1 MEKNQQHFLIV
12 GAGVAGLCLGKHLL
26 DLNHQVTVIDND
38 QNVST
43 NVAAGMINP
52 IVFRRM
58 TKSWRVDEFLPY
70 AKRFYTD
77 FGTEI
82 GGNVYHDITIRRFF
96 SSQQEMGFWKEK
108 QGNPAFTD
116 YLTPLTEADLN
127 YSKTINSFGSGRV
140 KNSAYVAAIPFVD
153 GAKKWLHAKN
163 AYQNGAFDYTELN
176 PETGNYKGTTYDA
189 ILFCEGVAVKN
200 NPWFSSLPINPT
212 KGEVLTIHSP
222 TLPSEESLNR
232 KCFVLPMGE
241 QTFKIGS
248 TYEWD
253 TYNNEP
259 SKKGADE
266 IAANFQ
272 FLSNDSFAIVAHTAG
287 IRPTILDRRPV
298 MGAHPKFTKLFIFN
312 GLGAKGYLLAPFLA
326 NEFVAHILDG
336 TPIDKEMQVSRFL
349 KTIQ

>member
-1 MEKNQQHFLIV
+1 MEKQQHFLIV
-12 GAGVAGLCLGKHLL
+12 GAGVAGLCIGKQLL
-26 DLNHQVTVIDND
+26 DLNQRVTIIDND
-38 QNVST
+38 ENVST

-77 FGTEI
+77 FGSKI
-82 GGNVYHDITIRRFF
+82 GEKVFFDITIRRFF
-96 SSQQEMGFWKEK
+96 SSQQELEFWKEK
-108 QGNPAFTD
+108 QANPAFTN

-153 GAKKWLHAKN
+153 AAKKWLQAKN
-163 AYQNGAFDYTELN
+163 AYQNDAFDYTALD
-176 PETGNYKGTTYDA
+176 PETGYYKGVNYNA
-189 ILFCEGVAVKN
+189 IIFCEGVAVKN

-222 TLPSEESLNR
+222 SLPSEESLNR
-232 KCFVLPMGE
+232 KCFVLPMGD

-259 SKKGADE
+259 SKKGLDE

-272 FLSNDSFAIVAHTAG
+272 FLSIEPFSIVAHTAG
-287 IRPTILDRRPV
+287 IRPRFLDRRPV
-298 MGAHPKFTKLFIFN
+298 LGSHEKYSKLFIFN

-326 NEFVAHILDG
+326 SEFVAHILNG
-336 TPIDKEMQVSRFL
+336 VPIDKEMCVQRFT
-349 KTIQ
+349 KPIA